1 MAISNLVATNVVN
14 FIDYSLVI
22 VVIMT
27 IWYGVKFFMIEG
39 PSKEERQAERE
50 KQGTAIRD
58 WFKDKKEKAKT
69 EAERKKE
76 ERQTSAEKKKREH
89 LLNPALG
96 FIVLAEQAAEKLRD
110 DELKTKTAAA
120 VNSAKSQMQTIE
132 RNLKSSKRVLRAA
145 RLAEKDP
152 QLQEFFLKL
161 YETNQVALKMY
172 EDGIEKAIPSA
183 ADRDWDIKVQQFRQ
197 SINDFRGF
205 CGLLIITIRKFIH
218 DSNTEFTVPSA
229 PRRKISPPGGSS

>member
-1 MAISNLVATNVVN
+1 MAISNLVAVNVVN
-14 FIDYSLVI
+14 FIDYALVI

-27 IWYGVKFFMIEG
+27 IWYGVKFFMVEG

-76 ERQTSAEKKKREH
+76 EDETSAEKRKREH

-96 FIVLAEQAAEKLRD
+96 FIVRAEQAAEKLRD
-110 DELKTKTAAA
+110 DELKTRTAAA
-120 VNSAKSQMQTIE
+120 VSSAKNQMQAIE
-132 RNLKSSKRVLRAA
+132 RNLKSSKRVLRAS

-152 QLQEFFLKL
+152 QLQEFLLKL

-172 EDGIEKAIPSA
+172 EDNIEKAIPSA
-183 ADRDWDIKVQQFRQ
+183 TDRDWNNKVSLLRQ
-197 SINDFRGF
+197 EINNFRGF

-229 PRRKISPPGGSS
+229 PGRRTSPPGGSS